1 MADTT
6 NRIAGVATFKV
17 DGAQVML
24 EGKLEY
30 STALVARETKT
41 GQDTVHGYGEK
52 PKAPYIAGTF
62 RATSTTNTQAMNGI
76 TNSTVSCK
84 LANGIQVI
92 GRNMWQVGDE
102 IKVDTEEGTFELR
115 FEGLQGSVT
124 EN

>member
-6 NRIAGVATFKV
+6 NRVAGIATFKI
-17 DGAQVML
+17 DGVQYML

-30 STALVARETKT
+30 SDMLVTRETKK

-52 PKAPYIAGTF
+52 PEAPYIAGTF
-62 RATSTTNTQAMNGI
+62 RDSGSINVQSLNSV
-76 TNSTVSCK
+76 TNSTISAK
-84 LANGIQVI
+84 LANGKLII
-92 GRNMWQVGDE
+92 GRNMWQVGE
-102 IKVDTEEGTFELR
+102 IKVDTEEGTFDIR